1 MNTSQV
7 SINAMRAMF
16 AQETGEVFLV
26 CLTITHPDIT
36 TLRLVN
42 NTQVVV
48 RTAGTYQPYPMQLSL
63 PAQRDD
69 QLPQVD
75 IVIDNVDREVL
86 RQIRL
91 LAGVPQVTME
101 VIMASSPD
109 TVEAGPFDFALKSAT
124 YDVLAITGTLGYEDD
139 ILNQQVPAMTYTPTN
154 SPGLFL

>member
-1 MNTSQV
+1 MSTTQV

-16 AQETGEVFLV
+16 AQQTAEVLLV
-26 CLTITHPDIT
+26 ALTITHPDIT

-42 NTQVVV
+42 NTQPVV
-48 RTAGTYQPYPMQLSL
+48 RAAGTYQPYPMQLSL

-86 RQIRL
+86 RQIRTVS
-91 LAGVPQVTME
+91 GVPQVTME
-101 VIMASSPD
+101 VILASSPD
-109 TVEAGPFDFALKSAT
+109 TVEAGPFDFALKQVN

-139 ILNQQVPAMTYTPTN
+139 ILNQRVPAMDYTPTN

>member
-1 MNTSQV
+1 MSTQV

-16 AQETGEVFLV
+16 AQQTAEVFLV

-42 NTQVVV
+42 NTQPVV
-48 RTAGTYQPYPMQLSL
+48 RAAGTYQPYPMQLIL

-86 RQIRL
+86 RQIRTVS
-91 LAGVPQVTME
+91 GVPKVTME
-101 VIMASSPD
+101 VILASSPD
-109 TVEAGPFDFALKSAT
+109 TVEAGPFDFSLKQAG

-139 ILNQQVPAMTYTPTN
+139 ILNQRVPAMEYTPTN

>member
-1 MNTSQV
+1 MTSQV

-42 NTQVVV
+42 NAAAVA
-48 RTAGTYQPYPMQLSL
+48 RSAGTYQPYPMQLML

-86 RQIRL
+86 RQIRTL
-91 LAGVPQVTME
+91 SGVPKVTME
-101 VIMASSPD
+101 VILASSPD
-109 TVEAGPFDFALKSAT
+109 TVEAGPFDFVLKHAG

-139 ILNQQVPAMTYTPTN
+139 ILNQQVPSMQYTPSN
-154 SPGLFL
+154 SHGLFL

>member
-1 MNTSQV
+1 MTAQV

-42 NTQVVV
+42 NAAAVA
-48 RTAGTYQPYPMQLSL
+48 RAAGTYQPYPMQLIL

-86 RQIRL
+86 RQIRTL
-91 LAGVPQVTME
+91 TGVPKVTME

-109 TVEAGPFDFALKSAT
+109 TVEAGPFDFALKQAS

>member
-1 MNTSQV
+1 MTSQV

-42 NTQVVV
+42 NTQPVV
-48 RTAGTYQPYPMQLSL
+48 RSAGTYQPYPMQLSL

-91 LAGVPQVTME
+91 LVGVPQVTME

-109 TVEAGPFDFALKSAT
+109 TVEAGPFDFALKQAS